1 MPLLCAALLAY
12 LLGSLPFAVI
22 ISRLFKLADPRS
34 YGSKN
39 PGATNVLRSGHKLAA
54 ALTLLL
60 DALKGTLAVL
70 LAMRFSAS
78 IGGEAGVAV
87 VMVCV
92 YLGHV
97 FPIFLR
103 FRGGKGVA
111 TALGITFAVVW
122 WLGVAVALAWLV
134 CALLFRYSSLAS
146 LVGAI
151 FAPLF
156 YWTMVGQTAITL
168 ALALIAVGIVVRH
181 SGNIKKLLAG
191 TESRIGSKSAAS
203 KS

>member
-1 MPLLCAALLAY
+1 MPLLCAALFAY
-12 LLGSLPFAVI
+12 LMGSLPFAVI
-22 ISRLFKLADPRS
+22 VSRVFNLADPRS

-60 DALKGTLAVL
+60 DLAKGTLAVL
-70 LAMRFSAS
+70 LAAHFSALL
-78 IGGEAGVAV
+78 GGEAAVAV
-87 VMVCV
+87 VMVSV
-92 YLGHV
+92 FLGHV

-111 TALGITFAVVW
+111 TALGITFAIAW
-122 WLGVAVALAWLV
+122 WLGAAVAVVWLV
-134 CALLFRYSSLAS
+134 CAALFRYSSLAS
-146 LVGAI
+146 LVSAI

-156 YWTMVGQTAITL
+156 YWLLVGQTAITL
-168 ALALIAVGIVVRH
+168 ALLLIAVGIVARH
-181 SGNIKKLLAG
+181 SGNIRKLLSG
-191 TESRIGSKSAAS
+191 TESRIGSKSAV

>member
-1 MPLLCAALLAY
+1 MSLLCAALFAY

-22 ISRLFKLADPRS
+22 ISYLFGLADPRS

-39 PGATNVLRSGHKLAA
+39 PGATNVLRSGNKLAA

-60 DALKGTLAVL
+60 DALKGALAVL
-70 LAMRFSAS
+70 LAAHFSDL
-78 IGGEAGVAV
+78 IGGSAGVAV

-92 YLGHV
+92 FLGHL

-122 WLGVAVALAWLV
+122 WLGVAVALTWLV
-134 CALLFRYSSLAS
+134 CALLLRYSSLAS
-146 LVGAI
+146 LVAAI

-156 YWTMVGQTAITL
+156 YWAMVGQSAITL
-168 ALALIAVGIVVRH
+168 ALLLIAVGIVARH
-181 SGNIKKLLAG
+181 NGNIRKLLAG
-191 TESRIGSKSAAS
+191 TESKIGRSAS
-203 KS
+203 KA